1 VTEPATSVD
10 TRTPFQQLAAEP
22 QFLRYQAARFLG
34 TFGFQMASVAVGWQ
48 VYSITHRPLDLG
60 YVGLVQFLPSVAL
73 SLFAGAVADRY
84 DRRRILALCHAVF
97 GLCWILLAL
106 LAWRRAGVV
115 PIYVVLVTVGVARA
129 FSGPAAQSMLPNLV
143 PRELFG
149 PAAALSSSAW
159 QVAAISGP
167 ALGGALYGVTHGAH
181 AVFLLA
187 GVFGL
192 AASWLVASLHP
203 RESESRETRGMSL
216 DAVLAGVRYV
226 REQPLMLG
234 TISLDL
240 FAVLLGGAVALL
252 PVYARDILHAGP
264 WALGLLRGAPA
275 VGAALMAITLA
286 WSPLRRHAGWTM
298 LGSVA
303 VYGLATV
310 VFALSRDVA
319 LSFAALVVVGAADMV
334 SVVVRQHTVQLATPD
349 AMRGRVSAVN
359 LVFIS
364 ASNELGEFESGVTA
378 EYLGPVRAALLGGV
392 GTLVVVVLWS
402 WWFPALRK
410 LDRPDDVAAHET
422 R

>member
-1 VTEPATSVD
+1 MILPPALRHRRFVLLWAGLFISIAGS
-10 TRTPFQQLAAEP
+10 QM
-22 QFLRYQAARFLG
+22 QFWTLLWHIRELTDQPIAVSGIGLARFLPILAFALIG
-34 TFGFQMASVAVGWQ
+34 
-48 VYSITHRPLDLG
+48 
-60 YVGLVQFLPSVAL
+60 GLF
-73 SLFAGAVADRY
+73 ADRY

>member
-1 VTEPATSVD
+1 
-10 TRTPFQQLAAEP
+10 
-22 QFLRYQAARFLG
+22 
-34 TFGFQMASVAVGWQ
+34 
-48 VYSITHRPLDLG
+48 
-60 YVGLVQFLPSVAL
+60 
-73 SLFAGAVADRY
+73 
-84 DRRRILALCHAVF
+84 
-97 GLCWILLAL
+97 
-106 LAWRRAGVV
+106 
-115 PIYVVLVTVGVARA
+115 
-129 FSGPAAQSMLPNLV
+129 
-143 PRELFG
+143 
-149 PAAALSSSAW
+149 
-159 QVAAISGP
+159 
-167 ALGGALYGVTHGAH
+167 
-181 AVFLLA
+181 
-187 GVFGL
+187 
-192 AASWLVASLHP
+192 
-203 RESESRETRGMSL
+203 
-216 DAVLAGVRYV
+216 
-226 REQPLMLG
+226 
-234 TISLDL
+234 
-240 FAVLLGGAVALL
+240 VALL

-378 EYLGPVRAALLGGV
+378 ESRGPADDSLPRRLGAR
-392 GTLVVVVLWS
+392 GTVVLDEDTGLDLS
-402 WWFPALRK
+402 DLEIDVDGGSLKIDGGLGKQLDTFKPTDLRLRISDGATFLKGFGQGPYFERLSAGLTLSGK